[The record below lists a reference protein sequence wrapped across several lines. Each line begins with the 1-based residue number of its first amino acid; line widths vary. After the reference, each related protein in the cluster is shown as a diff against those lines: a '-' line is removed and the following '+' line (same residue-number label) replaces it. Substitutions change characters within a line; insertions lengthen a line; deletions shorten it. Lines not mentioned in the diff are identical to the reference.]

1 MANQYTDHQYELFKE
16 QINMFKETCTDYSEE
31 DLFELAYEQL
41 TDALENYKFY
51 DYKNAQSK
59 VQCIRERF
67 CIF

>member
-1 MANQYTDHQYELFKE
+1 
-16 QINMFKETCTDYSEE
+16 MFKETCTDYSEE

-59 VQCIRERF
+59 V
-67 CIF
+67 